1 MGDGDAAWRGSSL
14 NQGRCRQARVRRRMW
29 DAQNKR
35 NSAIS
40 EDYGKKARISW
51 VRVWKD
57 SEVL

>member
-1 MGDGDAAWRGSSL
+1 MGDGDAAWWSSCL
-14 NQGRCRQARVRRRMW
+14 NQGRFKQARVRRRMW

-40 EDYGKKARISW
+40 EDYGKKGRISW
-51 VRVWKD
+51 VRVGKD